1 MKHRFTIYGE
11 DETTTVSTQKYTG
24 GSPEE
29 LLTSI
34 KEVWDVTDEY
44 DLLPTKTNNEGLV
57 IAPARTRHPSE
68 AIIGIIELPLPARGR
83 DGEEQRRE
91 RHRDINRRVA
101 FRMAINVL
109 KNRLAKK
116 AFAKAMDFEKTE
128 WYLEETTRRKEAHE
142 EAIRG
147 AQEADPDVDP
157 ATIDVP
163 DVTPRQFYNQ
173 LVLEMILDKVVI
185 EVLPTDALTD
195 QLDYMKKAKKPR
207 HMTA

>member
-1 MKHRFTIYGE
+1 
-11 DETTTVSTQKYTG
+11 
-24 GSPEE
+24 
-29 LLTSI
+29 
-34 KEVWDVTDEY
+34 
-44 DLLPTKTNNEGLV
+44 
-57 IAPARTRHPSE
+57 
-68 AIIGIIELPLPARGR
+68 
-83 DGEEQRRE
+83 
-91 RHRDINRRVA
+91 
-101 FRMAINVL
+101 
-109 KNRLAKK
+109 
-116 AFAKAMDFEKTE
+116 MDFEKTE